1 MSGNSSRNNNG
12 KSAAKVTQLKP
23 VVFKVLE
30 ALESQKKASDQNM
43 LDYEGEAAGVTRR
56 RNNLQATRE
65 RNEALRLNEGSDRNK
80 NKNVS
85 NIIINRSPTTS
96 EVSQSSAT
104 NAMSEIDMDSTL
116 VKKYDTRKTKAR
128 GRSSTILTSSV
139 GVAGNNLTLGKK
151 SLLGA

>member
-30 ALESQKKASDQNM
+30 ALKSQKKASDQNM
-43 LDYEGEAAGVTRR
+43 LDYEGEAAGVNKR
-56 RNNLQATRE
+56 RNNHQATRE
-65 RNEALRLNEGSDRNK
+65 RNETLILNKGSNK

>member
-30 ALESQKKASDQNM
+30 ALKSQKKASDQNM
-43 LDYEGEAAGVTRR
+43 LDYEGEAAGVTKR

-65 RNEALRLNEGSDRNK
+65 RNETLILNKGSNK

-139 GVAGNNLTLGKK
+139 GGAGNNLTLGKK

>member
-1 MSGNSSRNNNG
+1 MGGAVARVISRP
-12 KSAAKVTQLKP
+12 KPTPAPAP
-23 VVFKVLE
+23 VV
-30 ALESQKKASDQNM
+30 A
-43 LDYEGEAAGVTRR
+43 
-56 RNNLQATRE
+56 
-65 RNEALRLNEGSDRNK
+65 
-80 NKNVS
+80 
-85 NIIINRSPTTS
+85 PTAP

>member
-30 ALESQKKASDQNM
+30 ALKSQKKASDQNM
-43 LDYEGEAAGVTRR
+43 LDYEGEAAGVTKR

-65 RNEALRLNEGSDRNK
+65 RNETLILNKGSNK